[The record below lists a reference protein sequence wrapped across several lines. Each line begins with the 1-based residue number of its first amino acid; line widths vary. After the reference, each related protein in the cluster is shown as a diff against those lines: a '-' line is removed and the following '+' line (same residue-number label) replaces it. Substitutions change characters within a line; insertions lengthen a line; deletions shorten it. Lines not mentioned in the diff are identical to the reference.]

1 MTETTNNFSQNNML
15 KKIGCKCIVMKIIN
29 DLKDI
34 KLLEFIRYNKNYQKI
49 MKKKYY
55 LSNKIKIF
63 MIIKIKF

>member
-1 MTETTNNFSQNNML
+1 ML

-29 DLKDI
+29 NLKDI

-55 LSNKIKIF
+55 LSNKIKSL
-63 MIIKIKF
+63 